1 MILLSAGH
9 SNTDPGAVNKQGR
22 READIAV
29 DMRNMVAYYLIRDSK
44 HKIATDGTGKTNL
57 PLANAVKLIGT
68 GKEDLSVEFHTNA
81 FSSESAKGVEALAK
95 TKDKTI
101 SQAMC
106 KAVANRLG
114 TVVRGND
121 GGWKA
126 ENSGQH
132 SRLAFVSKGGI
143 ILELFFI
150 TNPDE
155 LKAWDERKWLV
166 ARDVANEIIK
176 HVG

>member
-9 SNTDPGAVNKQGR
+9 SNTDPGAVNKDGR

-29 DMRNMVAYYLIRDSK
+29 DMRNMVAHYLTRDSK
-44 HKIATDGTGKTNL
+44 HKIATDGVGKANL
-57 PLANAVKLIGT
+57 PLANAVKLIGK
-68 GKEDLSVEFHTNA
+68 GKGDLSIEFHTNA
-81 FSSESAKGVEALAK
+81 FSSASAKGVEALAQA
-95 TKDKTI
+95 KDKAI
-101 SQAMC
+101 SKAMC
-106 KAVANRLG
+106 KVIADRLG

-132 SRLAFVSKGGI
+132 SRLAFVRHGGI
-143 ILELFFI
+143 IVELFFI
-150 TNPDE
+150 TNPTE

-166 ARDVANEIIK
+166 ARDVANEIMK
-176 HVG
+176 HTG